1 MAQGASGCL
10 VRARGEGSPV
20 GTSAEQHRVPTTS
33 RNVTSRGFGGKKIE
47 PPACG
52 MMRDAIEGGLQS
64 MERRPI
70 KRGAAFLLV
79 GPRNKK
85 GGL

>member
-1 MAQGASGCL
+1 MLGPGAGRREPSRNL
-10 VRARGEGSPV
+10 RR
-20 GTSAEQHRVPTTS
+20 TTS
-33 RNVTSRGFGGKKIE
+33 GPYYFTERYLSRGWAARSRTSGVWYSQY
-47 PPACG
+47 
-52 MMRDAIEGGLQS
+52 AIEGGLQS
-64 MERRPI
+64 MECRPI